1 MNSSQKVIKNGSSQ
15 NLQDQ
20 NDKKP
25 PIGPSAANSSK
36 YDDGTINFGNKTI
49 NSK

>member
-1 MNSSQKVIKNGSSQ
+1 MNSSQKVLKTGTSL
-15 NLQDQ
+15 NLLDQ
-20 NDKKP
+20 HDKKP

-36 YDDGTINFGNKTI
+36 FDDGTINFGNKTI